1 MDRTATRRSLVG
13 TEQLNA
19 ERARLVR
26 LCYHFT
32 GSLDAAED
40 LAQETLYEALRNAHK
55 LRDPSGYAQ
64 WLSAI
69 ARNVCRRWNER
80 RGREL
85 ARLLP
90 PGRQG
95 NASGDEDAD
104 DLDIADEDYDLDVE
118 LDRRE
123 LVTLLDRALALLP
136 AESRE
141 VLVARYVDDS
151 PYAEIARRLGLNGP
165 TVRKRLER
173 GRLRL
178 RQMLSTTFIH
188 EAVAHG
194 LMADQ
199 LFDDWDETPIWCPF
213 CGRRHLLG
221 KRMPGGRVWLI
232 CQPCLIPVNL
242 YATVGPYCH
251 VRGYSASLLRSLV
264 EHDRYFGGGAAGVTE
279 HCCRCGRLLPYR
291 PTTECWLGSV
301 THYLHAWCDSC
312 RNGAGQFGVTWQ
324 LLSTP
329 EGQRF
334 RQEHPRLRFLPDQEV
349 EASGVPA
356 LVVRAESMTSRA
368 RLEGVFVRDT
378 FERIRVGRT
387 TGPLS

>member
-1 MDRTATRRSLVG
+1 MDRTVTRDSPISP
-13 TEQLNA
+13 EQLTA
-19 ERARLVR
+19 ERPRLVR

-32 GSLDAAED
+32 GRLDAAED

-55 LRDPSGYAQ
+55 LHDPSGYAR

-69 ARNVCRRWNER
+69 AHNVCRRWNER

-85 ARLLP
+85 AQLLP
-90 PGRQG
+90 PGRT
-95 NASGDEDAD
+95 GDEEAD

-123 LVTLLDRALALLP
+123 LLTLLDRALALLP
-136 AESRE
+136 AEIRE
-141 VLVARYVDDS
+141 VLIARYIDDS
-151 PYAEIARRLGLNGP
+151 PYAEIARRLGLNGS

-178 RQMLSTTFIH
+178 KRLLSTTFIH
-188 EAVAHG
+188 QAVAHG

-199 LFDDWDETPIWCPF
+199 LFDDWDETPIWCPA
-213 CGRRHLLG
+213 CGRRRLRG

-242 YATVGPYCH
+242 YATVGPYCQ

-264 EHDRYFGGGAAGVTE
+264 EHDRYFGGGAAGLAE
-279 HCCRCGRLLPYR
+279 HCCQCGRLLPYR
-291 PTTECWLGSV
+291 PTTECWLDSLN
-301 THYLHAWCDSC
+301 HYLHAWCDSC
-312 RNGAGQFGVTWQ
+312 RNGAGEFGVTWQ
-324 LLSTP
+324 LLSSP
-329 EGQRF
+329 EGRQF
-334 RQEHPRLRFLPDQEV
+334 RQEHPRLRFLPDQEI

-356 LVVRAESMTSRA
+356 LVVRAESMTSQA
-368 RLEGVFVRDT
+368 RLEGVFVRAT
-378 FERIRVGRT
+378 FERIRVVTT